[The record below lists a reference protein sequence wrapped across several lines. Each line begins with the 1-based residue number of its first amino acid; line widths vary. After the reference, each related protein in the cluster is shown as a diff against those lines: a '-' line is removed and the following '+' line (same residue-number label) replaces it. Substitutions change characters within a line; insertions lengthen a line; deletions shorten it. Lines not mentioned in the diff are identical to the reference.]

1 MVRGACNISNGP
13 IPEIHRCKK
22 SPELQVAAPMVWMA
36 AMIRKVYEVDPMVC
50 PKCGGRMKV
59 VAFIMEYAVVDRI
72 IDHLKLVFVVA
83 KPQPSHVFE
92 QVALLAS
99 FGGKVDFPHMSKPCL
114 HEERSAFS
122 VFDSYI
128 ASCYA

>member
-1 MVRGACNISNGP
+1 
-13 IPEIHRCKK
+13 
-22 SPELQVAAPMVWMA
+22 
-36 AMIRKVYEVDPMVC
+36 
-50 PKCGGRMKV
+50 
-59 VAFIMEYAVVDRI
+59 ME
-72 IDHLKLVFVVA
+72 HLKLRFVA
-83 KPQPSHVFE
+83 DKPPPCHVFE

-99 FGGKVDFPHMSKPCL
+99 FGGKAGFPHMSKPCL

>member
-1 MVRGACNISNGP
+1 
-13 IPEIHRCKK
+13 
-22 SPELQVAAPMVWMA
+22 
-36 AMIRKVYEVDPMVC
+36 
-50 PKCGGRMKV
+50 MKII
-59 VAFIMEYAVVDRI
+59 AFITEYTVVDRI
-72 IDHLKLVFVVA
+72 IDHLKLTFVA
-83 KPQPSHVFE
+83 TKPSPSHVFE

-99 FGGKVDFPHMSKPCL
+99 FRGKADFPHMSKPCL

>member
-1 MVRGACNISNGP
+1 
-13 IPEIHRCKK
+13 
-22 SPELQVAAPMVWMA
+22 
-36 AMIRKVYEVDPMVC
+36 MIC
-50 PKCGGRMKV
+50 PKCGGTIKIID
-59 VAFIMEYAVVDRI
+59 FITEYAIVERI
-72 IDHLKLVFVVA
+72 IDHLKLTFVAA

-92 QVALLAS
+92 QVLLTAS
-99 FGGKVDFPHMSKPCL
+99 FRGKAGFPHMSKPCL